1 MKKSCLT
8 RRRRALKRLA
18 VLLALILVLDL
29 LGLYHT
35 LPVQA
40 MRQCAASA
48 ALGDVEIVRTMSD
61 RRLPR
66 SRYYL
71 CANEDAVALLG
82 THFYVLLGWQ
92 REFAPFVPLAGDE
105 PVKACYQNFARD
117 GLDSSVFYVFGRVDD
132 PRVSSI
138 TLRTYWYGDSADID
152 VFAEIPESAY
162 LEHDGHTYFL
172 ADMSSLRAVPAEDY
186 GNEKLTA
193 SGQIFL
199 TPCLADGTALA
210 EYPIEYGTW
219 TMLD

>member
-71 CANEDAVALLG
+71 CANEDAVALLAA
-82 THFYVLLGWQ
+82 HFYVLLGWQ
-92 REFAPFVPLAGDE
+92 REFAPFVPRAGDE

-132 PRVSSI
+132 PPVSSI
-138 TLRTYWYGDSADID
+138 TLRTYWYGTARTSTSLPRSQRAPISNTT
-152 VFAEIPESAY
+152 AIPTLPGRYELSQ
-162 LEHDGHTYFL
+162 G
-172 ADMSSLRAVPAEDY
+172 RPAEDY

-193 SGQIFL
+193 SGKIFL